1 MDEPHQSTPHTSE
14 KKNILP
20 DVVHSQ
26 QIPTV
31 GSATNES
38 ETGIE
43 ASGNTEENLISHD
56 VDDSKTESISEHI
69 PSKIEYST
77 DSDHASRSQGLL
89 KIEPVQ
95 EKTSKNSSV
104 NVPTPHS
111 PTSEGPS
118 TQDPSKVSLSLPLD
132 VNAVS
137 DIQLLSEGSPVNLPL
152 LSDLCK
158 ENSEKPL
165 DMPDANVQSSEQD
178 IPNLSP
184 RSDKYLD
191 SLNDESSH
199 KSGSL
204 LDSAENSDKID
215 SPGKVSSGSE
225 EIIKLDIR
233 GQGVPKFP
241 FPSAKIIFGPPPE
254 GGTVIDSEVEPIP
267 VFSNLL
273 SPFLVGAGDS
283 VKIEEVFD
291 DQEVSKDPSPEKSP
305 LSAEKE
311 SLSSNKSLELSPER
325 QISLSTDNSLQM
337 SPDKQ
342 SLSSDKIEADLLVE
356 EITVEDELK
365 EKVSDK
371 PEESS
376 MPKSIPLEETMSF
389 STMTDYKTIC
399 EEYHVKLVHLEDAIT
414 QRDELIEELTISL
427 QRSVREREDL
437 RHENDHLTN
446 EVQNL
451 QHMMAENSEHDTV
464 KGQLSD
470 FVKYQSMIKDDSTK
484 FYSAIMSGG
493 SSIQSSNGEKDMDR
507 EEIVINYSKS
517 DLRSSDV
524 SDEFQTGFENKITT
538 IINKFDSYIEEN
550 LRNKLRESVIQVLC
564 DEIGKMRIDNDTEIK
579 ELEAQLQ
586 QDKQAYSVET
596 RRLRELLASV
606 KAGSADVE
614 ALRQELH
621 IKHEK
626 EMENL
631 RTYFEK
637 KCSDMERSY
646 SEEVWRD
653 KACASPCGSATSLD
667 APPDAAGD
675 CARRR
680 TRSMQLPTRR
690 PEWTQHEQ
698 SPGQCKKCEQQMD
711 ELKAEHV
718 AYINELQAT
727 HREAVASLDEQITQ
741 LKAHIQT
748 AENTEANVS
757 LYQQDIDLEL
767 EKKMEAQLEQR
778 LEEVRDE
785 VRQEVVNHL
794 QEQLQVLL
802 SDPDAEVSSWPLE
815 LVALRDKIHG
825 DASKSAE
832 KECSSLRDELSVG
845 EDKWKQRRNISFD
858 QNRQLEEVT
867 RERDDLKRVAV
878 SLHRVVGQLV
888 AYCASAEDELNRT
901 VLAQLLARL
910 VPGDNDTLNEEESRP
925 TTPNVSGEL
934 NHSVVSRSGRHVH
947 FAPDLNAILTDL
959 DEESIVNFL
968 QQQRDLSADIKKELE
983 NSLRRLRHEAHSL
996 LDLSAKLAPR
1006 IRPDTSNMLESSI
1019 QITELVHDLDNKEN
1033 CDNCELHRKNMEE
1046 AMAECLQRE
1055 NLLRSDLEAAMI
1067 KIAQLMTSGEVIA
1080 EGYGT
1085 GPQLCSLPP
1094 RSRPAPTSAQ
1104 SLDGSASPRVQRLA
1118 HDIDSLQKE
1127 RDDLHQQL
1135 EAANR
1140 QLRSTRQ
1147 FVEEQAAEREAE
1159 RDEFARRLQDL
1170 RDENTRL
1177 ATRLQN
1183 NARILN
1189 EMHCLRL
1196 TYCNCREH
1204 DKHVEQLEAQT
1215 REMNQIITELETR
1228 KASTDDQLKASD
1240 EKVVLLR
1247 DIIGNLESQLE
1258 QKTTH
1263 ETEILEQLEQMKNTI
1278 DERDSK
1284 MRTLLGELESLKSE
1298 RMEQSDVVCVKCSQ
1312 EDVKISELMERVKEQ
1327 CQYLEDRIHRRTRA
1341 LERVHEQCSTS
1352 CSEPSEDVSL
1362 RDQRHRHL
1370 EVKSP
1375 DTEATPRT
1383 EHMSE
1388 LLGVWECL
1396 ETHARA
1402 EDAVLKRVADLE
1414 MQRAQLKDIAQEVRA
1429 ERDVLQAR
1437 MSEQALRISSLSAR
1451 LQQQRND
1458 AEALSH
1464 QATSQLSVQLHDALA
1479 EVQRLKEELDSKD
1492 KQLIRVKQNLEEREK
1507 LHNEHHSLYGNSC
1520 NPKDK
1525 VVILERE
1532 LSAAQSR
1539 IAQLEGLASSLE
1551 KDKEELL
1558 INIRDHQRALAEKE
1572 DQLQELLAL
1581 KLDEDNQKE
1590 ENGDVLEGKAS
1601 ARTLS
1606 DIVSISEFD
1615 EQDLQMRRA
1624 ELKGHNVSLT
1634 GAPYADTT
1642 KEKILNRTLPP
1653 ELDKPNMSSLN
1664 IEFTDHF
1671 ELPGYTPRADSL
1683 PAHLTS
1689 TQNKELL
1696 KQYKRNVNETTMFGI
1711 ETKHAQIIQDNCSMY
1726 PNRDAN
1732 DSKDLSVEPK
1742 KINFSLE
1749 TTDNKTHNDFTSL
1762 GELGITLDVKQ
1773 ENFPDILTQLKHE
1786 IKKSRTELE
1795 TCKSDLKNAEEQLCE
1810 FPALKEEVEELK
1822 GLLEN
1827 TMATMEHDKK
1837 FYENQLDNFSSNKK
1851 LLEQRLAELTQEV
1864 NDKSK
1869 DLHLLKEDILRRENM
1884 ILELAKEK
1892 RNLTN
1897 KMTELEV
1904 KIDELQS
1911 RNNALEKYESE
1922 NHQMREK
1929 VNELQKLQQ
1938 LVSEKNQQID
1948 SLNQHLDRLD
1958 DLQRC
1963 LNDKT
1968 EEFDNLKEAFEEKSN
1983 ELFHIQDTVEALN
1996 RDVAKLNEEN
2006 ENLNTH
2012 NKDLKLKLTKLEK
2025 EQENASLKLQ
2035 SNETELVRVNSLNNE
2050 LTAKID
2056 ELKLLTDKL
2065 KDKETEIE
2073 ILHEDINAFHDEIA
2087 SLKEQLKM
2095 VSRSPSPRNK
2105 SGDERKSLDRQASND
2120 KKQLVK
2126 IRKQISLLQHELDFN
2141 KKELNDKAF
2150 ELAKAK
2156 LDVTELRNSLSQAGK
2171 QAADSEAA
2179 NTELRQHADSLQ
2191 HEIQHLAAEK
2201 DQLAQQLDAVVA
2213 RMREESNVGE
2223 LKNKLRLKVERC
2235 QELEAELENLREL
2248 VDRLRLSP
2256 GREVRTTMESQRA
2269 VAVRSPTAELERA
2282 LRDQLDYSHT
2292 LDEDIMEQILS
2303 ASSDEREDIPR
2314 LALNTS
2320 KSSSSIH
2327 SSSSDRVNRLRSE
2340 NDKLVMQVNNL
2351 EARLKDKDALI
2362 AELNRVRDK
2371 LVSDWQASR
2380 LRFEAER
2387 DNCSRLQLLLDTHK
2401 HTAESL
2407 QNQDSNMIQ
2416 ILKKRL
2422 EAAMQSELELQQR
2435 EQQTRARLAQLE
2447 RQALDTA
2454 NHSDPLTAQLN
2465 HERENSERLKGE
2477 LSLLKS
2483 KLEVERTRYGDLQA
2497 MLDHSRLQAERE
2509 MNARNDQCAAL
2520 KSELAEIK
2528 RLKHEAGV
2536 QLVRSQELIST
2547 QASTIAQL
2555 EKKLNSGVH
2564 YRPVTDALTEIE
2576 STKSELSREL
2586 ATLKKCLLESS
2597 SPELV
2602 ALRQE
2607 KQQLSAQLESLQRQQ
2622 QQECSQRHDE
2632 RDQAIRYLH
2641 GRCLRLESCRKA
2653 LVWQKRYLQRVLAG
2667 YTEFE
2672 KNLRLP
2678 STRTPEVS
2686 KGKKRFKCI
2695 VSVVIVVLR
2704 MGFLVRRRQ
2713 HVRALSAN
2721 CILRAPRPE
2730 TRPTTPATPI
2740 TPNNQQAYAAGT
2752 PRTRA
2757 PASVPA
2763 RAPAESLARRVLK
2776 HDLRLHLP
2784 PSPGLADFA
2793 RRSPYTTNS
2802 PNDDPFILSSPRG
2815 EVAAAYLN
2823 KLELVSRCLN
2833 HAMDASRDV
2842 P

>member
-1 MDEPHQSTPHTSE
+1 MDDPHQILPNTSE
-14 KKNILP
+14 IKNILP

-31 GSATNES
+31 GSVTNDT
-38 ETGIE
+38 ETDIQPTE
-43 ASGNTEENLISHD
+43 TTEENTISHD
-56 VDDSKTESISEHI
+56 GQESKTESISEHI

-77 DSDHASRSQGLL
+77 DSDHASRTQDLL
-89 KIEPVQ
+89 RVEPEE
-95 EKTSKNSSV
+95 EKAAKNSSL
-104 NVPTPHS
+104 NFPVPCS
-111 PTSEGPS
+111 PVSDNPS

-137 DIQLLSEGSPVNLPL
+137 DIHLLSEESPVNLAL
-152 LSDLCK
+152 SSDLSK
-158 ENSEKPL
+158 DTHDKSQMSDQNVPL
-165 DMPDANVQSSEQD
+165 SKHDT
-178 IPNLSP
+178 PNLSP
-184 RSDKYLD
+184 RSDKYHD
-191 SLNDESSH
+191 SLNEESSH
-199 KSGSL
+199 KSDVSQH
-204 LDSAENSDKID
+204 DSADISDKID
-215 SPGKVSSGSE
+215 SPEKVSSGSE

-241 FPSAKIIFGPPPE
+241 FPAAKIIFGPPPE
-254 GGTVIDSEVEPIP
+254 GGTVIDSNVEPIP
-267 VFSNLL
+267 VFPNLL

-283 VKIEEVFD
+283 LKVEEVFD
-291 DQEVSKDPSPEKSP
+291 DQGASKNPSPDKSLH
-305 LSAEKE
+305 LSPEKE
-311 SLSSNKSLELSPER
+311 SLSSDKTLPLSAE
-325 QISLSTDNSLQM
+325 QVSLSTDNSLQM

-365 EKVSDK
+365 EKVYDK

-376 MPKSIPLEETMSF
+376 MPKSMLPEETMSF

-427 QRSVREREDL
+427 QRSVRERDGL
-437 RHENDHLTN
+437 RHENEHLTN

-451 QHMMAENSEHDTV
+451 QHIVGERSHSEHDTV
-464 KGQLSD
+464 KAQLSD
-470 FVKYQSMIKDDSTK
+470 FIKYQSLLKDDSTK
-484 FYSAIMSGG
+484 FYSAVMSGG
-493 SSIQSSNGEKDMDR
+493 SSLQSSNGEKDMDR

-517 DLRSSDV
+517 DLRMSDA
-524 SDEFQTGFENKITT
+524 SDEFQTGFEEKLTT

-550 LRNKLRESVIQVLC
+550 LRNKLRESLIQVLC
-564 DEIGKMRIDNDTEIK
+564 DEIGKMRIENDTEIK

-586 QDKQAYSVET
+586 SDKQAYTVET

-606 KAGSADVE
+606 KAGNADIE
-614 ALRQELH
+614 ALRQELD

-637 KCSDMERSY
+637 KCSDMERRPQRSY

-653 KACASPCGSATSLD
+653 KACVSPCGSATSLD
-667 APPDAAGD
+667 APTDAAGD
-675 CARRR
+675 HARRR
-680 TRSMQLPTRR
+680 TRSALLTSLSLESTQL
-690 PEWTQHEQ
+690 EQ
-698 SPGQCKKCEQQMD
+698 SLKHLSKKYEQQID
-711 ELKAEHV
+711 EMKAEHV
-718 AYINELQAT
+718 AYVNELRAT
-727 HREAVASLDEQITQ
+727 HREAIASLDEQITQ

-748 AENTEANVS
+748 AENTETNVS

-767 EKKMEAQLEQR
+767 EK
-778 LEEVRDE
+778 
-785 VRQEVVNHL
+785 
-794 QEQLQVLL
+794 VLL

-825 DASKSAE
+825 ETAKSHAE

-845 EDKWKQRRNISFD
+845 EDKWKQRRNLSFD

-910 VPGDNDTLNEEESRP
+910 IPGENDTFIEEESRP
-925 TTPNVSGEL
+925 TTPNLSTEL
-934 NHSVVSRSGRHVH
+934 NQSLVSRSGKHVH
-947 FAPDLNAILTDL
+947 FAPDLNALLTDL
-959 DEESIVNFL
+959 DEEGIVNFL

-983 NSLRRLRHEAHSL
+983 SSLRRLRHEAHSL

-1006 IRPDTSNMLESSI
+1006 IRRDTGNMLESSI
-1019 QITELVHDLDNKEN
+1019 QITELVQELDSKQN

-1067 KIAQLMTSGEVIA
+1067 KIAQLMTSGDVIA

-1085 GPQLCSLPP
+1085 GPQPGSGPC
-1094 RSRPAPTSAQ
+1094 RARPQVSPQ
-1104 SLDGSASPRVQRLA
+1104 SLDGASSPRLQRLA
-1118 HDIDSLQKE
+1118 HDLDSLQRE
-1127 RDDLHQQL
+1127 RDDLVQQVKRMTDSPVHKICCEKL

-1159 RDEFARRLQDL
+1159 RDDWARRERDL
-1170 RDENTRL
+1170 RDDAARL
-1177 ATRLQN
+1177 TARLQN

-1189 EMHCLRL
+1189 EMHGLRL
-1196 TYCNCREH
+1196 AHCNCRQH
-1204 DKHVEQLEAQT
+1204 HAHVEQLEAQT
-1215 REMNQIITELETR
+1215 REMNQIISELETR
-1228 KASTDDQLKASD
+1228 KTSTDNELKASE
-1240 EKVVLLR
+1240 EKVSLLR
-1247 DIIGNLESQLE
+1247 DIIANLESQLE

-1263 ETEILEQLEQMKNTI
+1263 ENEILEQLEEMKNTI
-1278 DERDSK
+1278 EERDSK

-1298 RMEQSDVVCVKCSQ
+1298 RVEHSDVVCVKCGQ
-1312 EDVKISELMERVKEQ
+1312 DEAKAAELMERVKEQ
-1327 CQYLEDRIHRRTRA
+1327 CQYLEDMVHRRTRKM
-1341 LERVHEQCSTS
+1341 ERIHEVCSTS

-1362 RDQRHRHL
+1362 RDQRHRDL
-1370 EVKSP
+1370 ETKSP
-1375 DTEATPRT
+1375 DADATPRAPSV
-1383 EHMSE
+1383 SE
-1388 LLGVWECL
+1388 LAGVWECMQA
-1396 ETHARA
+1396 HARA

-1437 MSEQALRISSLSAR
+1437 MSEQALKISSLSAR

-1479 EVQRLKEELDSKD
+1479 EVQRLKEELESKD
-1492 KQLIRVKQNLEEREK
+1492 KQLLRVKQNLEEREK
-1507 LHNEHHSLYGNSC
+1507 LHDEHHSLYGNSC

-1525 VVILERE
+1525 VIILERE
-1532 LSAAQSR
+1532 LSTAQSR
-1539 IAQLEGLASSLE
+1539 IGQLESLARSLE
-1551 KDKEELL
+1551 KDKEQLHTA
-1558 INIRDHQRALAEKE
+1558 IRDHQRALAEKE

-1624 ELKGHNVSLT
+1624 ELKGHNTSIT
-1634 GAPYADTT
+1634 GAHIADTT
-1642 KEKILNRTLPP
+1642 KERTLNRTLPP
-1653 ELDKPNMSSLN
+1653 ELEKANMSSLN
-1664 IEFTDHF
+1664 LEYIDHF
-1671 ELPGYTPRADSL
+1671 DLPGFTPRADSL

-1689 TQNKELL
+1689 TQNKDLL

-1711 ETKHAQIIQDNCSMY
+1711 EMKHAQIVQDNCSMY

-1786 IKKSRTELE
+1786 IKKSRTELDN
-1795 TCKSDLKNAEEQLCE
+1795 CKSELKNAEEQLCE

-1851 LLEQRLAELTQEV
+1851 LLEQRLGELTQEV

-1892 RNLTN
+1892 RTLTN
-1897 KMTELEV
+1897 RMTELEV

-1911 RNNALEKYESE
+1911 KNNALEKYE
-1922 NHQMREK
+1922 NDK

-1968 EEFDNLKEAFEEKSN
+1968 EELDNLKEAFEEKSN
-1983 ELFHIQDTVEALN
+1983 EVFNLQDTVDALH
-1996 RDVAKLNEEN
+1996 RDISKLNEEN
-2006 ENLNTH
+2006 DKLNTH

-2025 EQENASLKLQ
+2025 EQENASMKLQ
-2035 SNETELVRVNSLNNE
+2035 SNESELARVNSLNNE
-2050 LTAKID
+2050 LTTKID

-2073 ILHEDINAFHDEIA
+2073 ILHEDINAFHEEIA

-2095 VSRSPSPRNK
+2095 VSRSPSPKNK

-2120 KKQLVK
+2120 KKQLTK

-2156 LDVTELRNSLSQAGK
+2156 LDVTELRNNLSQANK
-2171 QAADSEAA
+2171 QTSDKELD
-2179 NTELRQHADSLQ
+2179 NVQLRQHADSLQ
-2191 HEIQHLAAEK
+2191 RDIMQHVAEK
-2201 DQLAQQLDAVVA
+2201 EQLALRLQAVED
-2213 RMREESNVGE
+2213 RIREESNVSE
-2223 LKNKLRLKVERC
+2223 LKNKLRQKVERC
-2235 QELEAELENLREL
+2235 QELEVELENLREL
-2248 VDRLRLSP
+2248 VDRLRISP
-2256 GREVRTTMESQRA
+2256 GREVPQSSDRA
-2269 VAVRSPTAELERA
+2269 LAVRSPTAELERA

-2327 SSSSDRVNRLRSE
+2327 SSSSDRLNRLRTE
-2340 NDKLVMQVNNL
+2340 NDKLTMQVNNL

-2371 LVSDWQASR
+2371 LVQDWQTCK
-2380 LRFEAER
+2380 LRYDAER
-2387 DNCSRLQLLLDTHK
+2387 DNAGRLQLLLDAQRD
-2401 HTAESL
+2401 TAHSL
-2407 QNQDSNMIQ
+2407 QSQDSNMIQ

-2422 EAAMQSELELQQR
+2422 EASMQSELELQQR
-2435 EQQTRARLAQLE
+2435 EQESRARLAQLQ
-2447 RQALDTA
+2447 RQALDTT
-2454 NHSDPLTAQLN
+2454 DPKHAQLQ
-2465 HERENSERLKGE
+2465 HEIENNERLKGE
-2477 LSLLKS
+2477 VSLLKS
-2483 KLEVERTRYGDLQA
+2483 KLEVERSRMMDVQA
-2497 MLDHSRLQAERE
+2497 MLDHARLQYERE
-2509 MNARNDQCAAL
+2509 LNARNEHCSAL
-2520 KSELAEIK
+2520 KTELAEIK
-2528 RLKHEAGV
+2528 RLKHDAGV
-2536 QLVRSQELIST
+2536 QLLRSKELINTQST
-2547 QASTIAQL
+2547 TIAEL
-2555 EKKLNSGVH
+2555 ERKLASSQNH
-2564 YRPVTDALTEIE
+2564 RPVVDALTEIE

-2586 ATLKKCLLESS
+2586 AALKRCLATGSGGSPRQRRAAVDAHTQTAPAQTAPAQTAPEQTATSS
-2597 SPELV
+2597 
-2602 ALRQE
+2602 
-2607 KQQLSAQLESLQRQQ
+2607 
-2622 QQECSQRHDE
+2622 DD
-2632 RDQAIRYLH
+2632 RDHAIRYLH

-2672 KNLRLP
+2672 KRLP
-2678 STRTPEVS
+2678 VLRAPEVS

-2695 VSVVIVVLR
+2695 ATAVVIVVR

-2713 HVRALSAN
+2713 HVRALSAH
-2721 CILRAPRPE
+2721 CILRAPPHA
-2730 TRPTTPATPI
+2730 TPA
-2740 TPNNQQAYAAGT
+2740 PNSQYGGT
-2752 PRTRA
+2752 SPPARERGP
-2757 PASVPA
+2757 PASA
-2763 RAPAESLARRVLK
+2763 RAAPDTLARRVLK
-2776 HDLRLHLP
+2776 HEMRLNLP
-2784 PSPGLADFA
+2784 ASPGLGDFV
-2793 RRSPYTTNS
+2793 RRSPYTPNS
-2802 PNDDPFILSSPRG
+2802 PQNDPFILSSPRG